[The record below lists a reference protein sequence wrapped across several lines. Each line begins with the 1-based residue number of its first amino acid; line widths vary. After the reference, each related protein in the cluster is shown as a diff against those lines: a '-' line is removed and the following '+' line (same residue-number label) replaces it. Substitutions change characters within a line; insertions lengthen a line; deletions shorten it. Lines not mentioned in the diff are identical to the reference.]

1 MKTIKKPVEASIN
14 IKKSNF
20 IARIFPVKNKEQTN
34 NIIKEISTKY
44 ADARHNCTAYIL
56 SDSRGYDDDGEPS
69 GTAGKPMINVLEKNQ
84 LSNIVVIVTRYFGG
98 IKLGAGGLVRAYSN
112 AVLTALE
119 DAEIVNMEPFNIYE
133 VIIDYQNIKDIEA
146 AFRKYKLH
154 LIKKDYSQQ
163 VSYFIASNN
172 DDIINSLEEK
182 FNSSLIIKN
191 HGIEYLEVDKKKV

>member
-1 MKTIKKPVEASIN
+1 
-14 IKKSNF
+14 
-20 IARIFPVKNKEQTN
+20 
-34 NIIKEISTKY
+34 
-44 ADARHNCTAYIL
+44 
-56 SDSRGYDDDGEPS
+56 
-69 GTAGKPMINVLEKNQ
+69 MINVLEKNQ

-191 HGIEYLEVDKKKV
+191 HGIEYLEVD

>member
-1 MKTIKKPVEASIN
+1 
-14 IKKSNF
+14 
-20 IARIFPVKNKEQTN
+20 
-34 NIIKEISTKY
+34 
-44 ADARHNCTAYIL
+44 
-56 SDSRGYDDDGEPS
+56 
-69 GTAGKPMINVLEKNQ
+69 
-84 LSNIVVIVTRYFGG
+84 
-98 IKLGAGGLVRAYSN
+98 
-112 AVLTALE
+112 
-119 DAEIVNMEPFNIYE
+119 MEPFNIYE

-191 HGIEYLEVDKKKV
+191 HGIEYLEVD

>member
-44 ADARHNCTAYIL
+44 ADARHNCNAYIL

-154 LIKKDYSQQ
+154 IIKKDYFQQ

-191 HGIEYLEVDKKKV
+191 HGIEYLEVD